1 MVDIYGVIFFTL
13 MFSPLAFCGKE
24 KIWFFVWLSKSV
36 ISESLFVVTYL
47 LKEFSGV
54 YFLSLTFLGYTLSLV
69 YVYLYMCV
77 YIYLYICIYMTFL

>member
-1 MVDIYGVIFFTL
+1 MVDIYGVIFCTL
-13 MFSPLAFCGKE
+13 MFSPLAFCGKK

-36 ISESLFVVTYL
+36 ISESPFVVTYL
-47 LKEFSGV
+47 LKEFSSV

-77 YIYLYICIYMTFL
+77 YIYLYIRIYMTFL